1 MRFTRQVA
9 QVSRSHAENLGSA
22 AVSFSQVYHQCCCR
36 HHRWRY
42 DIYWSLVVV
51 FGNLTNH
58 IFVICNKCNKVTYQ
72 LACLDSYVKLPKGT
86 FQYLAFV
93 SIESLNISWKDHH
106 LTGPLSAIVGADRKG
121 TFAPFRSFPTI
132 RNSADWGVTWPPGWW
147 FGTWIYFSIY
157 WE

>member
-22 AVSFSQVYHQCCCR
+22 AVSFSQVYHQCCCC

-42 DIYWSLVVV
+42 DIYWSLGVV

-58 IFVICNKCNKVTYQ
+58 IFVICNKITYQ

-93 SIESLNISWKDHH
+93 SIESLNISWKDNH
-106 LTGPLSAIVGADRKG
+106 LTVPLSAIVGADRKG
-121 TFAPFRSFPTI
+121 TFASFRSFPTI